1 MGNFSVNHYGRVD
14 LRPGTST
21 LTYVLDF
28 AEIPTFEL
36 FERWKIDTP
45 TAALVQKKGEA
56 EARLWLSQVALAVD
70 GRPVSPVLRK
80 VKTQV
85 LDGAGG
91 MPVLRV
97 ETVADLPLKS
107 GRLSYRDGNFAERA
121 GWKEVVIRRGNG
133 VAVSQSSVS
142 GRDLSQALT
151 AYPADLTV
159 APPQVSEAT
168 VTYTIDPT
176 PAPVAPEPL
185 TPVMTPSFAAPVPQG
200 TVVRGDY
207 LSRLLKNRDLTL
219 GMMLLGLGVAFGLGA
234 MHALSPG
241 HGKTIVAAYLVGSRG
256 TLKHALFLGAMVTF
270 THTVS
275 VFALG
280 LGVLYFQEAIVP
292 ERVIPWLGAVSGV
305 SILAI
310 GAYLLYQRTM
320 SLSHG
325 HDHDHHH
332 HETLEEE
339 SVGEAVQGQPSFLSR
354 SEPTTFVHQHT
365 HDGHTHSHVMPDQVT
380 MRGLIT
386 LGASGGLVP
395 CPSALVLM
403 LSAIAVGHTGLGL
416 ALLVAFSAGLA
427 IVLMAIGGLV
437 IYAKHLLPDPAPGHP
452 FLRFVP
458 VLSAA
463 VVMMLG
469 ALMTMTSLGILQT
482 PFAG

>member
-1 MGNFSVNHYGRVD
+1 MGNFSVNRYGRVD

-21 LTYVLDF
+21 LTYVLDL

-36 FERWKIDTP
+36 LERWKIETP
-45 TAALVQKKGEA
+45 TAELVQQKGEA
-56 EARLWLSQVALAVD
+56 EARLWLSRVALAVD
-70 GRPVSPVLRK
+70 GRPVSPVLRR
-80 VKTQV
+80 VKTQ
-85 LDGAGG
+85 LQDGAGG

-97 ETVADLPLKS
+97 EAVADLALGS
-107 GRLSYRDGNFAERA
+107 GRLTYRDGNFAERA

-159 APPQVSEAT
+159 APPQVSEAS
-168 VTYTIDPT
+168 VTYTMDAT
-176 PAPVAPEPL
+176 PAPVAPEPV
-185 TPVMTPSFAAPVPQG
+185 TPVATPSFAAPVPQG

-280 LGVLYFQEAIVP
+280 LGVLYFQETIVP
-292 ERVIPWLGAVSGV
+292 ERVIPWLGAASGV

-320 SLSHG
+320 NLSDG
-325 HDHDHHH
+325 HEHHH
-332 HETLEEE
+332 HAPSQLE
-339 SVGEAVQGQPSFLSR
+339 SVGEAVEGQPSFLSR
-354 SEPTTFVHQHT
+354 SQPTAFLHQHT
-365 HDGHTHSHVMPDQVT
+365 HDGHTHSHVMPEEVT
-380 MRGLIT
+380 MKGLMT

-437 IYAKHLLPDPAPGHP
+437 IYAKHLLPEPSPAHP

-469 ALMTMTSLGILQT
+469 ALMTMTSLGILQA
-482 PFAG
+482 PFAS